1 MSFRLD
7 PELVA
12 RWQRLAERQR
22 EHLLSIRD
30 KRRVPDSEAL
40 EALISAAE
48 RNISGWAALA
58 ATADG
63 RDSAP
68 EEKPKQDVSPYAVDF
83 RWVASADGQSHD
95 RVD

>member
-7 PELVA
+7 PELAA

-30 KRRVPDSEAL
+30 RRRVPDSAAL

-48 RNISGWAALA
+48 RNIAGWAALT

-63 RDSAP
+63 RDSGP
-68 EEKPKQDVSPYAVDF
+68 EERPKQDVSPYAVDF
-83 RWVASADGQSHD
+83 RWVASAEGQSHD